1 MLSPLSLPIADSI
14 FIFGIYPSHP
24 DTLVDIPA
32 SLLDEKG
39 ASGSIKF
46 RVLCHRRKDN
56 FEFEYLFECHEMT
69 GNYFW
74 DLPYLEEQKY
84 AVDEYWRTLA
94 LAVKSNVSLDLK
106 ELPDLTPLTKL
117 TPIQLENAQYLMHQ
131 VILGVSE
138 LELDGK
144 RENLAIVCTILET
157 FAAKSSWKGPFL
169 IVSESLSRWSELL
182 RRSRV
187 LKTLFVSGN
196 PPQRQLLEN
205 YAFPVF
211 GLNGEH
217 LSSTYNYNVVIA
229 HPKVVHED
237 HDFFS
242 KIDWQGLVLWSN
254 CAMTIPYRFSIK
266 RNLSSLMGAS
276 KEGVTSAHWSQQDI
290 VISELSDSE

>member
-1 MLSPLSLPIADSI
+1 MLSPLSLPVADSI

-46 RVLCHRRKDN
+46 RALCHRRKDN

-84 AVDEYWRTLA
+84 AVDEYWRSLA
-94 LAVKSNVSLDLK
+94 LAVKSDVSLDLK
-106 ELPDLTPLTKL
+106 ELPDLTPLAKL
-117 TPIQLENAQYLMHQ
+117 TPSQLEKAQYLMHD
-131 VILGVSE
+131 VLRGVSE

-144 RENLAIVCTILET
+144 RENLAIVSTILET

-169 IVSESLSRWSELL
+169 IVSESLSRWNELL
-182 RRSRV
+182 RRSHV
-187 LKTLFVSGN
+187 LKTLRVSGN

-205 YAFPVF
+205 YVFPVF
-211 GLNGEH
+211 RLNGEL
-217 LSSTYNYNVVIA
+217 LSSTYNYNIVIA

-242 KIDWQGLVLWSN
+242 KIDWQGVILWSN
-254 CAMTIPYRFSIK
+254 CTLILPHRFSIK
-266 RNLSSLMGAS
+266 RNLSSLMGAC
-276 KEGVTSAHWSQQDI
+276 KEGVTGTHWSQQDI
-290 VISELSDSE
+290 VVSELSDSE